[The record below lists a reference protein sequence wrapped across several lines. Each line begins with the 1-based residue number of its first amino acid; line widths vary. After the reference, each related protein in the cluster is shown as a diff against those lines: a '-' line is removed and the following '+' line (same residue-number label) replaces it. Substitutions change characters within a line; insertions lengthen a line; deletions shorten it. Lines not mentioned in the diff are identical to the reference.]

1 MFIETIPNRTSPPAI
16 LLRESY
22 REGKKV
28 SKRTLANLSKL
39 PRELIE
45 AIGGLVKGGIVVGRE
60 GDGGL
65 QVERSLPHGHVA
77 AIMGTLRRHAID
89 RLLLSTAKDAAS
101 LRYRDLVVAM
111 ITDRLVQVRS
121 KLGFARAVGG
131 ETACTSIGE
140 VLGLGAVADR
150 EPYLALDWL
159 LERQPRIEAGLA
171 RRHLKDGMLVLYD
184 VSSSYLEGHKC
195 PLARFGYSRDHR
207 GDRPQIVYGLLCTR
221 DGLPIAVEVFAG
233 NTADPATLASQVNT
247 LKGRFKLDRVVL
259 VGDRGM
265 ITSAR
270 IEQDLKPAGLDW
282 ISCLRAP
289 MIQELADDEGPLQ
302 LSLFDE
308 RDMAEIEALE
318 QYPGERLIVCRNPL
332 LADERARKRDALLAA
347 TERELSLIKARIG
360 RPRAGLRRAGDIGL
374 AVGAVLNKRKM
385 AKHVTLNIR
394 DGHLSWT
401 RNAESIA
408 REAQLDGL
416 YVIRTSVPL
425 QELGTGEAVQ
435 AYKELSRVERAF
447 RSLKTVNL
455 DIRPIRHWTARRVR
469 AHVFLCMLAYHV
481 EWHMRQALAPL
492 LFHDTDLKAT
502 RDARASPVAPTE
514 PSATAALKTAS
525 KRNVDNEPVMAFADL
540 IAHLGTLARNTVRSV
555 LHGRHTFILYT
566 RPTPLQQKAFGLLG
580 IDPARV
586 Q

>member
-159 LERQPRIEAGLA
+159 LERQPRIEAGLS
-171 RRHLKDGMLVLYD
+171 RRHLKDGMLVFYD

-425 QELGTGEAVQ
+425 QELGAGEAVQ

-455 DIRPIRHWTARRVR
+455 DIRPIRHWTVERVR

-514 PSATAALKTAS
+514 PSATAVFKTAS
-525 KRNVDNEPVMAFADL
+525 KRNVDNDPVMAFADL